1 LRIIVAG
8 IIGRYPFGG
17 VTWCSL
23 MYLLGLRNLGHD
35 VYYLEDTGE
44 CIYDYAQN
52 TLSLDSS
59 YGLNYIHSALSQF
72 DLGDRWTFIDYR
84 GEYFGK
90 SRNEMVQICAGTD
103 LFVNLSGGCWF
114 WRDEYTKV
122 PRKIFIDS
130 DPGFTQIR
138 LAKGEDPSLVEFF
151 KGFNALFTFGRNL
164 DASDCTIPATP
175 FRWRTTWQPI
185 VTDQWRS
192 DVTPRDCFTTVM
204 TWKNQSFADIDG
216 NKDRQFAK
224 FVDLPALTVQPIE
237 LAVNGPKDLLR
248 EHGWAVV
255 DGMMVSS
262 DLNKYRDYI
271 QRSKAEF
278 SVAKHVYVT
287 TRSGWFSDRTE
298 CYLAAG
304 RPALVQDTGFSRYL
318 PVGEGL
324 LSFSNLDEAVDGIDR
339 INADYRLH
347 SRRARDLAREHFDA
361 RVVLPQL
368 LDETHAASNPRS
380 GIA

>member
-17 VTWCSL
+17 VTWCAL

-44 CIYDYAQN
+44 CIYDPAQN

-59 YGLNYIHSALSQF
+59 YGLNYLHCALSQF

-90 SRNEMVQICAGTD
+90 TRNEMAQICAGTD
-103 LFVNLSGGCWF
+103 LFINLSGGCWF
-114 WRDEYTKV
+114 WRDEYTKI
-122 PRKIFIDS
+122 PRKLFIDS
-130 DPGFTQIR
+130 DPGFTHMA
-138 LAKGEDPSLVEFF
+138 LANAEPWYMDFF
-151 KGFNALFTFGRNL
+151 RGFDVLFTFGRNL
-164 DASDCTIPATP
+164 GAPDCSIPETP
-175 FRWRTTWQPI
+175 FEWRRTWQPI

-192 DVTPRDCFTTVM
+192 DGVTPRDCFTTVM
-204 TWKNQSFADIDG
+204 TWKNQSFTDIDG
-216 NKDRQFAK
+216 NKDRQFVH
-224 FVDLPALTVQPIE
+224 FLDLPARTRQPLE
-237 LAVNGPKDLLR
+237 LAVTGPKELLR
-248 EHGWAVV
+248 EHGWGVV
-255 DGMMVSS
+255 DGMAVSS

-324 LSFSNLDEAVDGIDR
+324 LSFSSLDEAVEGIDR
-339 INADYRLH
+339 INADYGLH
-347 SRRARDLAREHFDA
+347 SGRARDLALEHFDA

-368 LDETHAASNPRS
+368 LDETRAALNPRS
-380 GIA
+380 AIA